1 MSLDFGTWSFRYCTT
16 YSRKW
21 EGRGGQ
27 TLPETVEGLLCLA
40 QGCLAGCLPYFFFLN
55 FKFWFGL

>member
-16 YSRKW
+16 YSQKW

-40 QGCLAGCLPYFFFLN
+40 QGCLAGCLPYFFF
-55 FKFWFGL
+55 FKL